1 MLTVP
6 KRFFIISSYS
16 PILLPLIA
24 TVIRLTPDIAALSY
38 YIIAGYALFG
48 KQQAI
53 QALVLSWFFTMI
65 NLTIAPRVELI
76 TLLRYLVIACSFFSI
91 FFRTSFFKFDR
102 LTLFTLG
109 LGIFIAIHSIALS
122 PIQAVSFLKI
132 SSWTVV
138 IITLFKAWSGLNLL
152 EYERIKSW
160 ILNFILLI
168 TLLSL
173 PYLFIPEIGYARNS
187 DGFQGALNHPQVYGT
202 TIALV
207 TAILLGKLFN
217 HNKPP
222 LSLMIIIISLFLL
235 IFISETRIAGIGLAI
250 SLMISLIFFFILNIF
265 KTKTVVINKRLYLY
279 LVFLILIPL
288 IFNSYFVN
296 LISFF
301 LSKSGAIEVDG
312 LFDAYLL
319 SRGEF
324 IFQML
329 DNIKENLITGIG
341 FGIASDLSS
350 MRVYYDPI
358 FNLPISASVEKGV
371 VPLMIL
377 EETGIFGFILFLIWI
392 LILFYRAVINGIESL
407 TLLLAILSFNMGEAV
422 LFSPGG
428 QGLITLVLLASIVT
442 RPQME
447 IYSSTTKH
455 LKD

>member
-1 MLTVP
+1 
-6 KRFFIISSYS
+6 
-16 PILLPLIA
+16 
-24 TVIRLTPDIAALSY
+24 
-38 YIIAGYALFG
+38 
-48 KQQAI
+48 
-53 QALVLSWFFTMI
+53 
-65 NLTIAPRVELI
+65 
-76 TLLRYLVIACSFFSI
+76 
-91 FFRTSFFKFDR
+91 
-102 LTLFTLG
+102 
-109 LGIFIAIHSIALS
+109 
-122 PIQAVSFLKI
+122 
-132 SSWTVV
+132 
-138 IITLFKAWSGLNLL
+138 
-152 EYERIKSW
+152 
-160 ILNFILLI
+160 
-168 TLLSL
+168 
-173 PYLFIPEIGYARNS
+173 
-187 DGFQGALNHPQVYGT
+187 
-202 TIALV
+202 
-207 TAILLGKLFN
+207 
-217 HNKPP
+217 
-222 LSLMIIIISLFLL
+222 LL